1 MAFRTRKVTI
11 KALNDSK
18 QIALLVYITTF
29 ELVVLAVIAFGL
41 REWHIVYRAVF
52 GGAMFIA
59 ATVYLSVVF
68 IPRVSCSTRA
78 HMNVSNT
85 ALVLE
90 IVYA

>member
-29 ELVVLAVIAFGL
+29 ELIVLAVLAIGL

-52 GGAMFIA
+52 GGAMFVA
-59 ATVYLSVVF
+59 ATIYLSVVF
-68 IPRVSCSTRA
+68 IPRVSSWQ
-78 HMNVSNT
+78 
-85 ALVLE
+85 ALCKHYITNMLQHTHFSQ
-90 IVYA
+90 

>member
-68 IPRVSCSTRA
+68 IPRVS
-78 HMNVSNT
+78 
-85 ALVLE
+85 
-90 IVYA
+90 